1 MATLP
6 EITDNTYQTELA
18 GPEPVLVDFWAPWCG
33 PCRMVAPLVEAVAR
47 KYQGRLKVA
56 KVNVDDNPLLATKYN
71 IMGIPTL
78 AFFRDG
84 QIVDQIVGAA
94 PQGQVEKAVEEVLAS

>member
-1 MATLP
+1 MAAIP

-18 GPEPVLVDFWAPWCG
+18 GPEPVLLDFWAPWCG
-33 PCRMVAPLVEAVAR
+33 PCRLVAPVVEALAR

-78 AFFRDG
+78 ALFRKG
-84 QIVDQIVGAA
+84 QLVDRIVGAA
-94 PQGQVEKAVEEVLAS
+94 PLSQLEKAVEGVLAS

>member
-1 MATLP
+1 MATIP
-6 EITDNTYQTELA
+6 EINDHTYQTELA

-33 PCRMVAPLVEAVAR
+33 PCRIVAPVVEAMAL

-71 IMGIPTL
+71 ILGIPTL

-84 QIVDQIVGAA
+84 NLIDQIVGAA
-94 PQGQVEKAVEEVLAS
+94 PQAQIEKAIDGVLAQ